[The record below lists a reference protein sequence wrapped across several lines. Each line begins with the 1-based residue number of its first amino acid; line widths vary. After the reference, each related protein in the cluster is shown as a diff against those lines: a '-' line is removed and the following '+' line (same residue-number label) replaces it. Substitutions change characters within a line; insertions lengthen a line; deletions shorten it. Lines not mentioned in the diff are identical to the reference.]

1 MTKEDGLRDKIYRD
15 KIIEENTK
23 IVTNMVS
30 HYYYHDEKY
39 LFDNIGKS
47 PRIIDAAVKISGYLY
62 KDQKYFSTPDTIK
75 FKKSM
80 DDMIDSYTQFISMV
94 VKIHNELNAVF
105 DLINNDEDTYK
116 KTQMVN
122 YTVELN
128 KLVESGKLSDPDK
141 ISILKQFNDIRNIV
155 LHEDAR
161 MFMMM
166 FKIDQIRAMI
176 TCIRICKVLMRQL
189 ILENFPK
196 IELGIDK
203 GVLQYNGGLMLKSGF
218 IV

>member
-1 MTKEDGLRDKIYRD
+1 
-15 KIIEENTK
+15 
-23 IVTNMVS
+23 
-30 HYYYHDEKY
+30 
-39 LFDNIGKS
+39 
-47 PRIIDAAVKISGYLY
+47 
-62 KDQKYFSTPDTIK
+62 
-75 FKKSM
+75 M
-80 DDMIDSYTQFISMV
+80 DDLIEAYQYLVSTV
-94 VKIHNELNAVF
+94 VKIHNELNMCF
-105 DLINNDEDTYK
+105 DIINNEEKTY
-116 KTQMVN
+116 TREQMVN
-122 YTVELN
+122 YTATLN
-128 KLVESGKLSDPDK
+128 KLIDAGKISDINT
-141 ISILKQFNDIRNIV
+141 ISILRQFNDIRNIV

-218 IV
+218 IE